1 MKYDTQKTKQHMA
14 ESQFII
20 HGYLE
25 QIFCKGRQIAE
36 TRHHAIPYGKRVG
49 TLGEVFDVRRAT
61 TYTLRGKRSIVRAGV
76 LMRRVVIPI
85 CGRMKKSI
93 HKKTL

>member
-1 MKYDTQKTKQHMA
+1 MKYDTIRTRQHKA

-25 QIFCKGRQIAE
+25 QIFCKGRQISE
-36 TRHHAIPYGKRVG
+36 TRHDAIPYGKRVG

-61 TYTLRGKRSIVRAGV
+61 TYTLQGQKTVVRAGA
-76 LMRRVVIPI
+76 LMKRVVIPI

-93 HKKTL
+93 HNQAK